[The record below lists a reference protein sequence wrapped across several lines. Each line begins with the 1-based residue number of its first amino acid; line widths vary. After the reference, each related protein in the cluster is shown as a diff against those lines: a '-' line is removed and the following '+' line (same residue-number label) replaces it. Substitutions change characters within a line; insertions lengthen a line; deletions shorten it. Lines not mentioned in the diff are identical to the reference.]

1 MRIHKVAALM
11 GLAAASLAAMP
22 AEAANR
28 AGRCE
33 PAVESELNRL
43 NVDPGRVGDISL
55 QIRSYNNREDNTRV
69 SGVLGWVELRDCR
82 GRLVVDMTPRC
93 RVKQSYTTGA
103 CTVSGLRQF

>member
-1 MRIHKVAALM
+1 MPIPKVAALL
-11 GLAAASLAAMP
+11 GLAAASMLAMP

-69 SGVLGWVELRDCR
+69 SGVLGWVGLTDCR

-103 CTVSGLRQF
+103 CTVTGVPQF